1 LNFILLKLLKIIF
14 LAVFISGILYSCS
27 QYKNTFVSRNFHN
40 TTARYNAYFLAREKM
55 KEVEFKINQASVD
68 DYNKVL
74 SVFPVIQDATK
85 STIKPDLDD
94 VIKKAALINEK
105 HKNSN
110 WLDDGFVIIGK
121 SDFYKGEY
129 PSAIEFFKYVNSISK
144 DPIPRHAAL
153 ILLMRTFITMED
165 YDNASLVIDYLK
177 KETPDKNNLRDLS
190 LTQAYYYQKLEEYDK
205 ALENLNVAL
214 PLIKKGDQK
223 ARVHFIIGQINQMT
237 GNDADAYHHYR
248 STLKNNPT
256 YELSFYSRLFLAQ
269 VTELEK
275 SNDKKKIQRYFK
287 KLLKDKKNEEYK
299 DKIYYEMAMFEM
311 KQENVKK
318 GIELFKKSIAA
329 STNNNA
335 QKGRAYLK
343 LGEIYYDKEDFE
355 LSKLYYDST
364 VAAWDKKDK
373 NYKGISSRQ
382 KILEEFVKQY
392 QIVEREDSLQR
403 LVKDTTGLSKYIDN
417 IIARQERE
425 KKEKEEREIK
435 AKNDKNKAAANT
447 GPAISANAS
456 WYFGNASA
464 VAQGKGEFLKKWGNR
479 KLEDNWRRSTKEV
492 VLTKEEEKEET
503 ATNVPVK
510 ENKDEAN
517 AKARAAAKQKMYSDL
532 PFTTEQMT
540 ASNKRYEE
548 ALYELGKIYNLKLH
562 EKKNAIESFEVF
574 LTKFYPSEKTPEVL
588 YFLYLLFSEKAD
600 GKAATYKAKILGEF
614 PRSLYAKILKNPNY
628 LSESKI
634 SNKKAAEKYKQAYEP
649 YQQEQYLYA
658 DTLLKL
664 ITIEFPDNDIEDKI
678 TFLRILITGKTKN
691 AIVYK
696 KELESFI
703 SGFPESPLVAK
714 AQELLK
720 VSQKFIANRTSAGDS
735 IKTNEVRF
743 SKDLIKPHYCVF
755 MFFRGKVVPEKN
767 LKDFDDYNKASK
779 IAGVTTEIFNFND
792 TLFFVTVKTFTG
804 KFTSENYLLD
814 LTEKKSFLSNY
825 GYTKDKGFIITKDN
839 YQLLIQSKNIN
850 SYLNFFKEN
859 Y

>member
-1 LNFILLKLLKIIF
+1 LVKLLKIIIVTF
-14 LAVFISGILYSCS
+14 SISGILYSCS
-27 QYKNTFVSRNFHN
+27 QHKNTFVSKNFHN
-40 TTARYNAYFLAREKM
+40 TTAHYNAYFLAREKM
-55 KEVEFKINQASVD
+55 KEVEFKINQSSVD

-74 SVFPVIQDATK
+74 PVFPVIQDATK
-85 STIKPDLDD
+85 TSIKPNLDD

-110 WLDDGFVIIGK
+110 WLDDSFVIIGK
-121 SDFYKGEY
+121 SELYKGEF
-129 PSAIEFFKYVNSISK
+129 PSAIEFFKYVNTISK
-144 DPIPRHAAL
+144 DPVPRHAAL
-153 ILLMRTFITMED
+153 ILLMRTFIVMED

-190 LTQAYYYQKLEEYDK
+190 LTQAYYYQKLEDYDK

-223 ARVHFIIGQINQMT
+223 ARVHFIVGQINQMS

-275 SNDKKKIQRYFK
+275 STDKKKIMRYFK

-311 KQENVKK
+311 KQKNVKK
-318 GIELFKKSIAA
+318 GIELFKKSIVA

-343 LGEIYYDKEDFE
+343 LGEIYYDEEDFQ

-364 VAAWDKKDK
+364 VAMWDKKDK
-373 NYKGISSRQ
+373 NYKPISSRQ
-382 KILEEFVKQY
+382 KILEEFVKQF
-392 QIVEREDSLQR
+392 QIVKREDSLQK

-417 IIARQERE
+417 IIARQEKE
-425 KKEKEEREIK
+425 KKDKEERAIK
-435 AKNDKNKAAANT
+435 AKNDKNKAVANT
-447 GPAISANAS
+447 GPAISANS
-456 WYFGNASA
+456 QWYFGNASA
-464 VAQGKGEFLKKWGNR
+464 VSQGKGEFLKKWGNR

-492 VLTKEEEKEET
+492 ALGKEEEKVET
-503 ATNVPVK
+503 VTAPIVK
-510 ENKDEAN
+510 ENKDEAD
-517 AKARAAAKQKMYSDL
+517 AKARNAAKQKMYSDL
-532 PFTTEQMT
+532 PFTAEQFA

-548 ALYELGKIYNLKLH
+548 ALYELGKIYNLKLN
-562 EKKNAIESFEVF
+562 EKNNAIGSFENF
-574 LTKFYPSEKTPEVL
+574 LIKFYPSEKTPEVL
-588 YFLYLLFSEKAD
+588 YFLYLLFNERSD
-600 GKAATYKAKILGEF
+600 GKAATYRAKILNEF

-634 SNKKAAEKYKQAYEP
+634 TNKKAAEKYKQAYEA
-649 YQQEQYLYA
+649 YQQEQFLYA

-664 ITIEFPDNDIEDKI
+664 IKIEFPDNDIEDKI
-678 TFLRILITGKTKN
+678 TFLGILITGKTKN
-691 AIVYK
+691 AIIYK
-696 KELESFI
+696 SELESFI
-703 SGFPESPLVAK
+703 SGFPDSKLVSRAK
-714 AQELLK
+714 ELLK
-720 VSQKFIANRTSAGDS
+720 VSQEFITNRTSAGDS

-755 MFFRGKVVPEKN
+755 LFSKEKVTPEKV
-767 LKDFDDYNKASK
+767 LKEFNDYNSATKATG
-779 IAGVTTEIFNFND
+779 ITTEISNFSD
-792 TLFFVTVKTFTG
+792 TSFFIVLKTFTG
-804 KFTSENYLLD
+804 KFTSENYMLD

-825 GYTKDKGFIITKDN
+825 SYTNYKAFIITKDN
-839 YQLLIQSKNIN
+839 YKLLIQSKNIN
-850 SYLNFFKEN
+850 SYLDFFKEN

>member
-1 LNFILLKLLKIIF
+1 LVTLLKKII
-14 LAVFISGILYSCS
+14 LAFSISGILYSCS
-27 QYKNTFVSRNFHN
+27 QHKNTFVSKNFHN
-40 TTARYNAYFLAREKM
+40 TTAHYNAYFLAREKM
-55 KEVEFKINQASVD
+55 KEVEFKINQSSVD

-74 SVFPVIQDATK
+74 PVYPVIQDATK
-85 STIKPDLDD
+85 SSIKPNLDD

-110 WLDDGFVIIGK
+110 WLDDSFVIIGK
-121 SDFYKGEY
+121 SEMYKGEF

-144 DPIPRHAAL
+144 DPLPRHAAL
-153 ILLMRTFITMED
+153 ILLMRTFIVMED

-177 KETPDKNNLRDLS
+177 KETPDKNNLRDLC
-190 LTQAYYYQKLEEYDK
+190 LTQAFYYQKVEDYDK

-223 ARVHFIIGQINQMT
+223 ARVHFILGQINQMN

-269 VTELEK
+269 VTQLEK
-275 SNDKKKIQRYFK
+275 STDKKKIMRYFK

-311 KQENVKK
+311 KQKNVKK
-318 GIELFKKSIAA
+318 GIELFEKSVAA

-343 LGEIYYDKEDFE
+343 LGEIYYDQETFE

-364 VAAWDKKDK
+364 VAMWDKKDK
-373 NYKGISSRQ
+373 NYKAISSRQ
-382 KILEEFVKQY
+382 KILEEFVKQF
-392 QIVEREDSLQR
+392 QIVRREDSLQK

-417 IIARQERE
+417 IIARQEKE
-425 KKEKEEREIK
+425 KKDKEEKELK
-435 AKNDKNKAAANT
+435 AKNDKNKTAANA
-447 GPAISANAS
+447 GPAISANTK

-464 VAQGKGEFLKKWGNR
+464 VAQGKGEFMKKWGNR

-492 VLTKEEEKEET
+492 ILTKEEEKVET
-503 ATNVPVK
+503 VLKPIVK
-510 ENKDEAN
+510 ENKEEVD
-517 AKARAAAKQKMYSDL
+517 ARARNAAKQKMYSDL
-532 PFTTEQMT
+532 PFSAEQLS
-540 ASNKRYEE
+540 ASNKKYEE
-548 ALYELGKIYNLKLH
+548 ALYELGKIYNLKLN

-574 LTKFYPSEKTPEVL
+574 LKKFYPSEKTPEVL
-588 YFLYLLFSEKAD
+588 YFLYLLFSEKSD
-600 GKAATYKAKILGEF
+600 GKASEYRTKILNEF

-628 LSESKI
+628 LSESKVF
-634 SNKKAAEKYKQAYEP
+634 NKKAAEKYKQAYEA
-649 YQQEQYLYA
+649 YQHEQFLYA

-664 ITIEFPDNDIEDKI
+664 TQIEFPDNDIEDKMA
-678 TFLRILITGKTKN
+678 FLGILITGKTKN
-691 AIVYK
+691 ALIYK
-696 KELESFI
+696 QELESFI
-703 SGFPESPLVAK
+703 AAFLESPLVAK
-714 AQELLK
+714 AKELLK
-720 VSQKFIANRTSAGDS
+720 VSQQFITNRTSTGDS

-755 MFFRGKVVPEKN
+755 LFSKGKVMPEKI
-767 LKDFDDYNKASK
+767 LKEFNDYNKAIK
-779 IAGVTTEIFNFND
+779 ETGITAEISDFND
-792 TLFFVTVKTFTG
+792 TLFFIVLKTFTG
-804 KFTSENYLLD
+804 KFTSENYMVD
-814 LTEKKSFLSNY
+814 LTEKKSFLNNY
-825 GYTKDKGFIITKDN
+825 SYTNYKAFIITKDN

-850 SYLNFFKEN
+850 SYLGFFKEN